1 MEQQFR
7 SAVRE
12 ILTILLDEAIDPADR
27 VKSAADIL
35 LGLPISVSPDITHKT
50 RIEEHSPILY
60 MAGTDGLP
68 THIEYIPDLEEGLL
82 SEEEVAIMLREQLK
96 G

>member
-12 ILTILLDEAIDPADR
+12 VLTILLDEAIDPADR
-27 VKSAADIL
+27 VKRAADIL
-35 LGLPISVSPDITHKT
+35 LGLPIPVSPDITHET

-60 MAGTDGLP
+60 MAGADGLP
-68 THIEYIPDLEEGLL
+68 THIEYTPDPEEGPL